1 VSENNRNLFLA
12 IGLSLLVL
20 IVWER
25 FLMPKALPPQPVA
38 VTGGQ
43 AGQATGTAG
52 IAAVPVVKTVTDSQA
67 LAAAPRVKILTP
79 TLSGSLNLR
88 GAQFD
93 DLVLTQYK
101 ETLDKK
107 SPAIHLLHPAGTKQV
122 YLASFGWIGQNA
134 KVPNDQTVWQSSAR
148 QLTPAA
154 PVTLT
159 WNNGAGLQFEIVI
172 AVDRKYLFTITQR
185 VLNTSAST
193 VTLNPYGSIYR
204 ARPVQAS
211 ISSANHEGSVGVFE
225 SLKEETYGSMTDAE
239 DRRKEYTASA
249 AWLGFTDKYWL
260 TAIIPDPKLVV
271 TGRVENLGGPDEDH
285 ENFKT
290 DVILKPVAIAAGQ
303 SSKNVT
309 HFFAGAKE
317 VATID
322 AYNKKLGAKSFDKA
336 IDWGWFWYFTKPFFW
351 ILHQLYGVFGNFG
364 LAIIGLTVIVKI
376 LFFPIA
382 SKQYESFARMKHIQP
397 KVKELQ
403 ARNKD
408 DKLKMQQEMMA
419 LYKSEKV
426 NPLGGCL
433 PIFLQIPVFFAVY
446 KVIFVA
452 LEMRHQPFFG
462 WIKDLS
468 AADPL
473 TPFNL
478 FGLLPFTPPNFGL
491 ISLAVG
497 ILPLI
502 LGVTMWVQQK
512 MQPMQGMDPSQ
523 QAIMKFMPIIFTF
536 MMAPFAAGVVVYWI
550 TNNTLSIAQQW
561 YITRR
566 LEKKYGDAPVP
577 AK

>member
-1 VSENNRNLFLA
+1 VSEDKRNLFFA

-20 IVWER
+20 FLWQR
-25 FLMPKALPPQPVA
+25 FLVPRTLPPKTPQQQASQSAVAPAPAVKA
-38 VTGGQ
+38 VT
-43 AGQATGTAG
+43 TT
-52 IAAVPVVKTVTDSQA
+52 QA
-67 LAAAPRVKILTP
+67 LAAAPRIKILTP
-79 TLSGSLNLR
+79 TLSGSINLR

-101 ETLDKK
+101 ESLDKN
-107 SPAIHLLHPAGTKQV
+107 SPAIHLLHPAGTTDV
-122 YLASFGWIGQNA
+122 YLASFGWLGSNVA
-134 KVPNDQTVWQSSAR
+134 LPNDQTVWTTSAQ
-148 QLTPAA
+148 QLTPATA
-154 PVTLT
+154 VTLS
-159 WNNGAGLQFEIVI
+159 WNNGAGQIFEIGI
-172 AVDRKYLFTITQR
+172 SVDAKYLFTITQR
-185 VLNTSAST
+185 VRNTGTGA
-193 VTLNPYGSIYR
+193 VTLNSYGSIYR
-204 ARPVQAS
+204 VKPAGKSITSAS
-211 ISSANHEGSVGVFE
+211 HEGPVGVFD
-225 SLKEETYGSMTDAE
+225 SLKEESYSSMVKPD
-239 DRRKEYTASA
+239 DRRKEYSASA

-260 TAIIPDPKLVV
+260 TAIIPDPRQAV
-271 TGRVENLGGPDEDH
+271 TGRVENLGDPQGGTDH
-285 ENFKT
+285 FKS
-290 DVILKPVAIAAGQ
+290 DIVLKPVSIGAGQ
-303 SSKNVT
+303 TSETVS

-317 VATID
+317 VSTVD
-322 AYNKKLGAKSFDKA
+322 AYAKTLGAKSFDKA
-336 IDWGWFWYFTKPFFW
+336 IDWGWYSFLTKPFFW
-351 ILHQLYGVFGNFG
+351 ILHKLYGIFGNFG

-382 SKQYESFARMKHIQP
+382 SKQYESFARMKHVQP

-403 ARNKD
+403 LRYKD

-419 LYKSEKV
+419 LYKTEKV

-452 LEMRHQPFFG
+452 LEMRHQPFFA
-462 WIKDLS
+462 WVKDLS

-478 FGLLPFTPPNFGL
+478 FGLLPFTPPNLGF
-491 ISLAVG
+491 ITLAVG

-502 LGVTMWVQQK
+502 LGVTMWLQQK

-523 QAIMKFMPIIFTF
+523 QAVMKFMPIIFTL
-536 MMAPFAAGVVVYWI
+536 MMAPFAAGVVIYWI

-566 LEKKYGDAPVP
+566 LEKKYGPAPVT